1 MRGQETEVIEME
13 EDTDGVFREK
23 RRIKKYEHKKID
35 QPKFENQTDELF
47 YNVGIGINVLSKILK
62 KF

>member
-13 EDTDGVFREK
+13 EDADGVFKEK

-35 QPKFENQTDELF
+35 QQKFGNQTDELF